1 MQAQYIEEGFQQ
13 LLKDERSKAQHQLQS
28 MRKEVESSSTTQAL
42 RKELESTTQA
52 LRDLENIAQ
61 TLRKDVAAA
70 TARCKELEVHIL

>member
-13 LLKDERSKAQHQLQS
+13 LLKDEHSKAQRQLQS
-28 MRKEVESSSTTQAL
+28 KKKEFESSSTTQAL
-42 RKELESTTQA
+42 RKELENTTKA